1 MQQTITRGADKMRRA
16 VFYACVVLVT
26 AWITYTVAA
35 VMTSGLAVAV
45 AG

>member
-1 MQQTITRGADKMRRA
+1 MQHTTTRDADRTRRA

-26 AWITYTVAA
+26 AWITYTLAA
-35 VMTSGLAVAV
+35 WLTSGLAVAV